1 MTTPKKPAAT
11 PKAATKPAAK
21 PTAKKPAPA
30 KPRAAKAKTA
40 AEVAPE
46 NEVMRETRAAIAH
59 KETGA
64 NKGSAAAK
72 LDWKTAAG
80 IGVGSA
86 AVIAALLYANR
97 GKK

>member
-1 MTTPKKPAAT
+1 MTPPKTPQKTIAKKPAAKAKAA
-11 PKAATKPAAK
+11 PKAAEKPRATRAK
-21 PTAKKPAPA
+21 PTPD
-30 KPRAAKAKTA
+30 
-40 AEVAPE
+40 APE

-59 KETGA
+59 NDGQKERAG
-64 NKGSAAAK
+64 AK